1 MNELLASGVEILG
14 TIGILVIQ
22 YFLVKRPEKW
32 LAFVLPAIY
41 FVLSI
46 KNTIVAVQ
54 NEEVILGGVIGTALF
69 VFFAGNLMTA
79 MLLTVYWKRNEGK
92 GRIVFYVVAVYL
104 VFGALFTLGT
114 YFGLVNHILTD
125 EKFNPSPNVGNR
137 IYAETEETYADY
149 PVMLE
154 DLGAEVMPYRY
165 TSCIGSV
172 MPTYTKDNYI
182 DSMVDD
188 IEKPTRI
195 MTLEYEVWFASEKKQ
210 DSREKILQKQSS
222 VKPETPRLNYGAENA
237 YWVGDN
243 LLLRYDNCI
252 VYFKDSSSRGLLDSE
267 TAAEFF
273 QNEFEVPQE

>member
-92 GRIVFYVVAVYL
+92 GRIVFYIVVVYL

-125 EKFNPSPNVGNR
+125 EP
-137 IYAETEETYADY
+137 
-149 PVMLE
+149 
-154 DLGAEVMPYRY
+154 
-165 TSCIGSV
+165 TSSG
-172 MPTYTKDNYI
+172 
-182 DSMVDD
+182 
-188 IEKPTRI
+188 
-195 MTLEYEVWFASEKKQ
+195 W
-210 DSREKILQKQSS
+210 
-222 VKPETPRLNYGAENA
+222 
-237 YWVGDN
+237 
-243 LLLRYDNCI
+243 
-252 VYFKDSSSRGLLDSE
+252 SSR
-267 TAAEFF
+267 
-273 QNEFEVPQE
+273 